1 MEARVSE
8 KERERERDPARWRR
22 CNFRKCLNSS
32 SICEQTEGKI
42 LANPFILL
50 KGSRCSGHR
59 YGVVLC
65 VPLFGC
71 QMHRS
76 DMLTESRKRR
86 RGCDAEEVQVLPQP
100 KRSGGYSFLPEVG
113 HDVWDSESSSSDS
126 SGISSPE
133 QMAGATSS
141 IQKPD
146 QRGLSPGI
154 AAEEPAVSLSQ
165 NISYD
170 YINRILREAHFSS
183 LQTRGQQAPT

>member
-1 MEARVSE
+1 M
-8 KERERERDPARWRR
+8 
-22 CNFRKCLNSS
+22 
-32 SICEQTEGKI
+32 
-42 LANPFILL
+42 
-50 KGSRCSGHR
+50 
-59 YGVVLC
+59 VLC

-86 RGCDAEEVQVLPQP
+86 RGCDAEELQVLPQP

-146 QRGLSPGI
+146 QRGIYVSQAPCSPGI
-154 AAEEPAVSLSQ
+154 AVEEPAVSLSHS
-165 NISYD
+165 ISYD
-170 YINRILREAHFSS
+170 HINRILREAHFSS